1 MSGQLSLFPELEWEE
16 YEYKGKIYRRK
27 NYHSVSYRQKQELII
42 KIIAL
47 LVFYRT
53 ALLLMVKN

>member
-42 KIIAL
+42 KMQDLINEYKEPI
-47 LVFYRT
+47 
-53 ALLLMVKN
+53 